1 MTLSPGTNLV
11 DTAKPIAIDDEI
23 VRDGQ
28 ILASGGDRPSHLA
41 WRDRAPDAY
50 LRDALGAQ
58 GIAAARQQRH
68 GLADPIR
75 DGDGRRGVPDPANQ
89 TAPPRLHAQPTP
101 LRP

>member
-1 MTLSPGTNLV
+1 MR
-11 DTAKPIAIDDEI
+11 IDAEI
-23 VRDGQ
+23 GRDGQ

-50 LRDALGAQ
+50 LRDALASQ

-75 DGDGRRGVPDPANQ
+75 DGYGRRGVPDPADQ
-89 TAPPRLHAQPTP
+89 SAPHSLDGQLGEIRARVTIWAI
-101 LRP
+101 RTCITDE